1 MGDLEMGMI
10 DSIKAGYAQ
19 GKREAEE
26 EAIVKRH
33 MREREKRKAALKPS
47 TTAKKIGKAAQKLK
61 PVGSAVSSSA
71 KKLHEW
77 NESHPPGGSTTTTKK
92 RKSRKKSAGAK
103 KKKTTK
109 KISNPSL
116 DRLDEWSQ
124 SSATR
129 TRKTKKKKTKPKTKK
144 RSTKSGFGFNDV
156 PW

>member
-1 MGDLEMGMI
+1 MGML
-10 DSIKAGYAQ
+10 DSIRAGYAQ

-47 TTAKKIGKAAQKLK
+47 KTAKKLGRAAQKLK

-77 NESHPPGGSTTTTKK
+77 NESHPPDGSTTTTKK
-92 RKSRKKSAGAK
+92 RKSRKKSPGEK

-109 KISNPSL
+109 K
-116 DRLDEWSQ
+116 
-124 SSATR
+124 
-129 TRKTKKKKTKPKTKK
+129 TKPKTKT
-144 RSTKSGFGFNDV
+144 RSTKSGLGFNDV

>member
-1 MGDLEMGMI
+1 MGML
-10 DSIKAGYAQ
+10 DSIRAGYAQ

-47 TTAKKIGKAAQKLK
+47 KTAKKLGRAAQKLK

-77 NESHPPGGSTTTTKK
+77 NESHSPGGG
-92 RKSRKKSAGAK
+92 RKKSAGAK

-109 KISNPSL
+109 K
-116 DRLDEWSQ
+116 
-124 SSATR
+124 T
-129 TRKTKKKKTKPKTKK
+129 KTKTKT
-144 RSTKSGFGFNDV
+144 RSTKSGLGFNDV